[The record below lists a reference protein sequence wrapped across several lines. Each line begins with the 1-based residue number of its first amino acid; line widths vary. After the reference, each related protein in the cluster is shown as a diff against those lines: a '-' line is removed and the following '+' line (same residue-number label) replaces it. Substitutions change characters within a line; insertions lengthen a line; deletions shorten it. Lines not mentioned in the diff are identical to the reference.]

1 LYGNQYSLGDLFNE
15 LTDGVFKA
23 DMGGKVNGFR
33 QNLQVEYV
41 TKLIEIAGLGGRVS
55 NYDAASQ
62 AQALAQLN
70 KLNAQLKAAGGDAET
85 KAHREFL
92 RFKMEQA
99 MKKS

>member
-1 LYGNQYSLGDLFNE
+1 

-41 TKLIEIAGLGGRVS
+41 NKLIEIAGLGSRVS

-62 AQALAQLN
+62 AMALAQLN
-70 KLNAQLKAAGGDAET
+70 KLNVQLKSAAGDAET
-85 KAHREFL
+85 KAHRDFL
-92 RFKMEQA
+92 RFKIDQA